1 MNPQLTK
8 LYRLK
13 EWREAEN
20 KLVADLVAEANKQGV
35 PVWIN
40 LTRFVGNRLATFQLL
55 TDPKL
60 TLKK

>member
-1 MNPQLTK
+1 MLTHPSPQTTLE
-8 LYRLK
+8 RPR
-13 EWREAEN
+13 REAA
-20 KLVADLVAEANKQGV
+20 LFNKQGV

-40 LTRFVGNRLATFQLL
+40 LTRRVGDRLATFQLL